1 MDRLPKNE
9 SLRVEFK
16 SDLKCL
22 PDNDIV
28 DTVVGFANT
37 EGGMLYLG
45 VEDDGRVTGLH
56 PNHSDVLKMTIM
68 VANKTRPSLPVRAEI
83 AEADGS
89 PVLLIEVPKAQ
100 SIIATSAGKVMKRR
114 LLVNGAPETVPMFP
128 YEYNSRLADL
138 GKLDFSSQA
147 LPETSVTN
155 DFDVAEVERL
165 KHIIATRGGEKPL
178 LELTEE
184 DLFKALGMV
193 TEIGGTTYPTVTGL
207 LLVGKQGSL
216 AKNLPTAQAAFQVI
230 QGTEVRVN
238 ELSHRPLI
246 ATFEFFEQMLKP
258 WNPEREMEM
267 GLFRIPI
274 PEFDHRAFRE
284 ALINAFC
291 HRDYSVLQMTRVLV
305 DDEGLTI
312 SNPGAFISG
321 ITLKTLITADPHGRN
336 PLLADALKRIGLAE
350 RTGRGIDRIF
360 EGSILYGRS
369 LPDYSL
375 SNEDSVTVFIPR
387 SLPDIPFCRM
397 LREEQSK
404 LPQPFSINQ
413 LLILSALRTNKK
425 LTVSELT
432 EVTCIPEAKVKASL
446 EKLIEWGLMDETG
459 TSRNKNYLLS
469 ARIYKATGQSVA
481 YVRQTKI
488 DNVKNPE
495 LVHKLIETQ
504 GYVTIGDVQELL
516 GLNRIQAQYLIRK
529 MMKANMIVKEG
540 NTRSAK
546 YVLVGD

>member
-1 MDRLPKNE
+1 MDRLPEKE
-9 SLRVEFK
+9 SLAIEFK
-16 SDLKCL
+16 SDMKCL
-22 PDNDIV
+22 PDHDII
-28 DTVVGFANT
+28 DTIVGFANT
-37 EGGMLYLG
+37 EGGTLYLG
-45 VEDDGRVTGLH
+45 VEDDSRITGLH
-56 PNHSDVLKMTIM
+56 ANHNDILKMTVL
-68 VANKTRPSLPVRAEI
+68 VANKTRPSISARIEI
-83 AEADGS
+83 TEADGK
-89 PVLLIEVPKAQ
+89 PVMLIKVPKAQ

-114 LLVNGAPETVPMFP
+114 LLASGAPETVPMFP

-138 GKLDFSSQA
+138 GKLDFSSQP
-147 LPETSVTN
+147 LPETSVIN
-155 DFDVAEVERL
+155 DFDAKEVERL
-165 KHIIATRGGEKPL
+165 KQIITTRGGEKPL

-184 DLFKALGMV
+184 EMFRALGMV
-193 TEIGGTTYPTVTGL
+193 TETGGAIYPTVTGL
-207 LLVGKQGSL
+207 LLVGKQESL
-216 AKNLPTAQAAFQVI
+216 AKHLPTAQSAFQVI

-246 ATFEFFEQMLKP
+246 ATFEIFEQLLRP

-291 HRDYSVLQMTRVLV
+291 HRDYSVLQMTRVLL

-360 EGSILYGRS
+360 EGSVLYGRP

-397 LREEQSK
+397 VREEQNK

-413 LLILSALRTNKK
+413 LLILSALRMNKK
-425 LTVSELT
+425 LTATELA
-432 EVTCIPEAKVKASL
+432 EVASIPPAKAKASL
-446 EKLIEWGLMDETG
+446 EKLIEWGMVDETG
-459 TSRNKNYLLS
+459 SGRNKNYLLS
-469 ARIYKATGQSVA
+469 AKVYKVTGQPIA
-481 YVRQTKI
+481 YVRQTKM

-495 LVHKLIETQ
+495 LVRRLIETQ

-516 GLNRIQAQYLIRK
+516 GLNKVQAQYLIRK
-529 MMKANMIVKEG
+529 MLKANEIIKEG
-540 NTRSAK
+540 NTRATR
-546 YVLVGD
+546 YVLQK